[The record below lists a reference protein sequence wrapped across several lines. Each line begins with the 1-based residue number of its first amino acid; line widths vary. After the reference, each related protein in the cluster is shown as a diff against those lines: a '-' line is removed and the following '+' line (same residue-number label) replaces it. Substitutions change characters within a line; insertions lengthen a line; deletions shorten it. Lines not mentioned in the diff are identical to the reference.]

1 MAAMTYDSLVT
12 KDYLDSRLKESE
24 VRMDAMM
31 DKRFSD
37 MESKVDNRFA
47 EVDLRLERMDGRFN
61 LVYWMQG
68 ITLVCVVIPV
78 IHRFLG

>member
-1 MAAMTYDSLVT
+1 MAAMTYDALVT

-37 MESKVDNRFA
+37 MELKVDNRFA

-68 ITLVCVVIPV
+68 ITLVCVVISV
-78 IHRFLG
+78 IHGLLG

>member
-24 VRMDAMM
+24 VWMDAMM